1 MGDGD
6 GQAVLEGPKCLYL
19 TGPSRPG
26 ESGVSDVAV
35 EVGLSPLEH
44 PTVPTHN
51 TVPPLNLDADHL
63 NAT

>member
-1 MGDGD
+1 
-6 GQAVLEGPKCLYL
+6 VPVSYWPELP
-19 TGPSRPG
+19 RRVW
-26 ESGVSDVAV
+26 VSDVAV

-44 PTVPTHN
+44 PTVLTHN